1 MHAVLCFLLTIS
13 PEILKLLF
21 TVKEDIVYAIIQ
33 TGGKQYRVG
42 PGDVLRVEKL
52 TGDVGETISLNNVL
66 LVASGEAVQIGQPLV
81 AGAQVTGQILR
92 QGKAIKILVFKKK
105 RRKNFRR
112 LRGHRQ
118 PYTALQIKDIQL

>member
-1 MHAVLCFLLTIS
+1 
-13 PEILKLLF
+13 
-21 TVKEDIVYAIIQ
+21 VYAIIQ

-42 PGDVLRVEKL
+42 LGDVLRVEKL
-52 TGDVGETISLNNVL
+52 LGEVGETVTLNNVL
-66 LVASGEAVQIGQPLV
+66 MVATGDECLVGQPLV

-92 QGKAIKILVFKKK
+92 QGKAKKILVFKKK

-118 PYTALQIKDIQL
+118 PYTALQIKEIQL